1 VARFDAAVTDTHALL
16 YHLGGSRKLGL
27 KAAAAFQ
34 AAEEG
39 RGTIYV
45 PMPVVMEVG
54 FLARAG
60 RAKLSVPAFS
70 VFDVLFANAAY
81 QPLDLSLEQLRVADA
96 LRFNRDPYDAMI
108 VAAALVLGL
117 PLITRDTAIVE
128 SGAVKVLW

>member
-1 VARFDAAVTDTHALL
+1 MARFDAAVTDTHALL

-45 PMPVVMEVG
+45 PMPVVMEVT

-60 RAKLSVPAFS
+60 RASLRAPAMTM
-70 VFDVLFANAAY
+70 FDTLFANPAY
-81 QPLDLSLEQLRVADA
+81 QPLDLSLEHLRVADV
-96 LRFNRDPYDAMI
+96 LRFNRDPYDSLI
-108 VAAALVLGL
+108 VAAAVVLGL
-117 PLITRDTAIVE
+117 PLITRDSDILG